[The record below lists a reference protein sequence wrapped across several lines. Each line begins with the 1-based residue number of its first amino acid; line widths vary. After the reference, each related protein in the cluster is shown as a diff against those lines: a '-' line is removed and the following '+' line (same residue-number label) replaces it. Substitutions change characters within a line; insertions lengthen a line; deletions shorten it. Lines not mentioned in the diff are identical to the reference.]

1 MNLQFHPIVI
11 VYFSACALS
20 LIMVYWSRQ
29 MPLVRGS
36 RLWGLVM
43 CFCAIWSAGDGMETL
58 MVDLNHKLFITRI
71 SYFGVI
77 GTAMCWS
84 LFITIYSNN
93 DRFLT
98 PKIKKILLIFPIIT
112 YLSVLT
118 LHLHPYFYA
127 SVTLVDINGIL
138 GFSPSYGP
146 IFWVWTVYA
155 YGAIFG
161 SGILLVQ
168 SVLRFPHQFH
178 GQMYLLVIAALMP
191 LISNFLYI
199 IGHNFI
205 EPFDP
210 SAPAFVISG
219 LLIGFSF
226 YRYRFLDLVPVA
238 HDLVFKHVNSGVIV
252 IDNRGVILA
261 MNPAAG
267 KMTNHS
273 QKEAIGQ
280 PLQKIFL
287 EHSGLITAFSDQMK
301 HTSEV
306 KLGSKVYEIQQ
317 TPLIDRADRHT
328 GRIILLYDIT
338 ALKKSEDNLSAANDQ
353 LQRIAATDPLTG
365 LSNRRNFFDLAKRE
379 FSRAERQK
387 LWFSLILI
395 DLDNFKT
402 VNDTKGHPRGDLFL
416 QETARCLG
424 MYSRSGDILGRYGGD
439 EFIVL
444 AYEADHHDALV
455 LAERFC
461 EKIPPHLAELED
473 MKMPVTL
480 SIGVAT
486 YNKGENITLDILLER
501 TDIAL
506 YKSKKAGRNQVS
518 VWQADEGAGRK

>member
-1 MNLQFHPIVI
+1 
-11 VYFSACALS
+11 
-20 LIMVYWSRQ
+20 
-29 MPLVRGS
+29 
-36 RLWGLVM
+36 
-43 CFCAIWSAGDGMETL
+43 
-58 MVDLNHKLFITRI
+58 
-71 SYFGVI
+71 
-77 GTAMCWS
+77 
-84 LFITIYSNN
+84 
-93 DRFLT
+93 
-98 PKIKKILLIFPIIT
+98 
-112 YLSVLT
+112 
-118 LHLHPYFYA
+118 
-127 SVTLVDINGIL
+127 
-138 GFSPSYGP
+138 
-146 IFWVWTVYA
+146 
-155 YGAIFG
+155 
-161 SGILLVQ
+161 SGILLIQ

-199 IGHNFI
+199 TGHNFI
-205 EPFDP
+205 APFDP

-267 KMTNHS
+267 KMTNPS
-273 QKEAIGQ
+273 QKEVIGQ

-287 EHSGLITAFSDQMK
+287 EHSALITAFSDQMK

-306 KLGSKVYEIQQ
+306 KLGSAVYEIQQ

-379 FSRAERQK
+379 FSRAARQK

-444 AYEADHHDALV
+444 AYEADHHDALL

-473 MKMPVTL
+473 MEMPVTL

-486 YNKGENITLDILLER
+486 YNKGENITLDILLDR

-518 VWQADEGAGRK
+518 VWQAGEGVSSK